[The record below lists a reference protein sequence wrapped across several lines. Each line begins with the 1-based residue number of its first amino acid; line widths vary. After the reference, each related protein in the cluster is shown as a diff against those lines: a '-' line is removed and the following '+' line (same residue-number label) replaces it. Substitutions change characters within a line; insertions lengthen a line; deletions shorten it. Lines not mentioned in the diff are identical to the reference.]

1 MRTIINKLLL
11 WLCKPIDIFIDI
23 ANLRRKG
30 YHKVK
35 GKWTIDEMQFV
46 SREYALEHMH
56 KVLINQAAL
65 EALRSV
71 QLSSKARNMK
81 CPCGS
86 GQKYKKCC
94 YIGH

>member
-1 MRTIINKLLL
+1 MRDLTLKITL
-11 WLCKPIDIFIDI
+11 WLCKPLDIIVDI
-23 ANLRRKG
+23 VNLRRKG
-30 YHKVK
+30 YRKSK
-35 GKWTIDEMQFV
+35 GKWRIGEDEFT
-46 SREYALEHMH
+46 SRASALEHMY
-56 KVLINQAAL
+56 KVLVNQAAL